1 MKPSDL
7 TIRLATRT
15 DATRIG
21 EMSRDYIESGLNW
34 NWDARRVAHSVVQRD
49 TNVAVAIVRKE
60 MAGFG
65 IMRYHDSDAHLM
77 LFAVRP
83 SYRRKGVGAALLD
96 WLESTAVT
104 AGVELIWL
112 EARATNAEALAF
124 YRARGY
130 RLLDTMRR
138 YYSGVEDAVRIG
150 KDLTEAARSSFQDR

>member
-1 MKPSDL
+1 MNPSKL
-7 TIRLATRT
+7 TIRLATRA
-15 DATRIG
+15 DAARIG
-21 EMSRDYIESGLNW
+21 EMSRAYIEHGLGW
-34 NWDARRVAHSVVQRD
+34 SWDARRVARSIAQRD
-49 TNVAVAIVRKE
+49 TNVAVAMMGKD

-83 SYRRKGVGAALLD
+83 PYRRKGVGTALLA
-96 WLESTAVT
+96 WLEAIAVT

-112 EARATNAEALAF
+112 EARATNTEALAF
-124 YRARGY
+124 YRAGGY

-150 KDLTEAARSSFQDR
+150 KDLTEAAPSSFQDR